1 MRSVSIAAVL
11 VAAALT
17 TSGCFHMTTTLTVR
31 GDGSGTIDHKML
43 VTNAG
48 IAQLKQFGAL
58 SGGRGQNVD
67 PISEEQARSL
77 AVSIGPGV
85 TYVSSTP
92 TTSPLGQGRDA
103 IYAFT
108 DVSQLRISP
117 RPAVPAGLP
126 SSGAPGLS
134 ADASPITFS
143 LTHEANGNAVLHI
156 HVPEPDFLGTL
167 ATPAAANQ
175 LAMVKMLLAGA
186 RVSLMAEPAGTLVRT
201 TSPYVVG
208 SRVTLLD
215 IDLDQILRDE
225 ASIARLQAATT
236 QEEAQAVLEHLAGL
250 KIDLT
255 REITIEFTPER

>member
-1 MRSVSIAAVL
+1 MRFGAFGLLAL
-11 VAAALT
+11 VALT

-31 GDGSGTIDHKML
+31 GDGSGMIEHQML

-58 SGGRGQNVD
+58 AGGRGQNVD
-67 PISEEQARSL
+67 PISEAQARAL
-77 AVSIGPGV
+77 AASIGPGV

-92 TTSPLGQGRDA
+92 TSSPMGQGRDA
-103 IYAFT
+103 TYAFT

-126 SSGAPGLS
+126 ASRAPGLTD
-134 ADASPITFS
+134 DAPITFS
-143 LTHEANGNAVLHI
+143 MTHEANGNAVLHI

-167 ATPAAANQ
+167 ASPAAANQ
-175 LAMVKMLLAGA
+175 IAMVKMLLGGA
-186 RVSLMAEPAGTLVRT
+186 RVSLMTEPAGTLVHA
-201 TSPYVVG
+201 TSPYVDG

-215 IDLDQILRDE
+215 VDLDQILKDE
-225 ASIARLQAATT
+225 ASVAKLQAATT

-255 REITIEFTPER
+255 REITIEFTPAK

>member
-1 MRSVSIAAVL
+1 MRDLRGALLPLAL
-11 VAAALT
+11 VALT
-17 TSGCFHMTTTLTVR
+17 TTGCFHMTTVLTVR
-31 GDGSGTIDHKML
+31 GDGSGTIDHRML
-43 VTNAG
+43 ITNAG
-48 IAQLKQFGAL
+48 VAQLKQFGAL
-58 SGGRGQNVD
+58 AGGPGQPVD
-67 PISEEQARSL
+67 PVSEEQARAL
-77 AVSIGPGV
+77 AASIGPGV

-92 TTSPLGQGRDA
+92 TSTPLGQGRDA

-117 RPAVPAGLP
+117 APAVPAGLP
-126 SSGAPGLS
+126 PRAGLP
-134 ADASPITFS
+134 ADTAPITFS

-175 LAMVKMLLAGA
+175 LAMIRMLLSGA
-186 RVSLMAEPAGTLVRT
+186 TVTLMAQPAGTLVRQ
-201 TSPYVVG
+201 TSPYVDG

-225 ASIARLQAATT
+225 ASIAKMQSATT
-236 QEEAQAVLEHLAGL
+236 QDEARSALEHLAGL

-255 REITIEFTPER
+255 REITIEFTPAR

>member
-1 MRSVSIAAVL
+1 MWMRSAAVPLL
-11 VAAALT
+11 VLAALT
-17 TSGCFHMTTTLTVR
+17 TAGCFHMTTTLSVR

-58 SGGRGQNVD
+58 AGGRGQPID

-77 AVSIGPGV
+77 AASIGPGV
-85 TYVSSTP
+85 TYVGSTP
-92 TTSPLGQGRDA
+92 TSSPTGQGRDA
-103 IYAFT
+103 TYAFT

-117 RPAVPAGLP
+117 APAVPAGLP
-126 SSGAPGLS
+126 TRPGLT
-134 ADASPITFS
+134 ADSRPITFS

-167 ATPAAANQ
+167 STPAAANQ
-175 LAMVKMLLAGA
+175 LAAIKMLLGGA
-186 RVSLMAEPAGTLVRT
+186 RVSLMAEPTGTLVRT
-201 TSPYVVG
+201 TSQYVEG

-215 IDLDQILRDE
+215 IDLDQILKDE
-225 ASIARLQAATT
+225 ESIAKLQSAKT
-236 QEEAQAVLEHLAGL
+236 QEEAQAILEHLAGL

-255 REITIEFTPER
+255 REITIEFTPAK